1 MVVMMAEATVE
12 AMTAEATMEAMDEV
26 VMVVVDM

>member
-1 MVVMMAEATVE
+1 MVVMMAQATVE